1 MIVSDA
7 AAAIGHWFE
16 NNIWET
22 VFGSGGL
29 LSVLLT
35 MFDRWRTRS
44 RFGIHPKID
53 RKERVIVDIV
63 ATKQRYISAIKVV
76 FVKPRIYL
84 WLRRL
89 SSTDPATMLP
99 IETLA
104 AGDGDAIPL
113 IPDKPISYG
122 GDLPKEKLLPPRW
135 NPFGSAHVRPWHRSE
150 LRLSVAASGK
160 NYYMRLKRAPG
171 LIPRAGPAEE
181 SELPGT
187 AEVVQSKAPP
197 KRKTAARKPKAVP
210 MASPQGSDQIRPLP
224 KPPLSAE
231 K

>member
-7 AAAIGHWFE
+7 TAAIGHWFE
-16 NNIWET
+16 HNIWET

-29 LSVLLT
+29 LGVLLT
-35 MFDRWRTRS
+35 IFDRWRTRS
-44 RFGIHPKID
+44 RFGIRPKID
-53 RKERVIVDIV
+53 RNERVIVDIV

-89 SSTDPATMLP
+89 RSTDPATMLP

-104 AGDGDAIPL
+104 EGDGDAIPL
-113 IPDKPISYG
+113 IPDKPNIYG
-122 GDLPKEKLLPPRW
+122 GDLPKVKLLPPRW
-135 NPFGSAHVRPWHRSE
+135 NPFGSAHVRRWHRSE

-171 LIPRAGPAEE
+171 LIPRARPAEE
-181 SELPGT
+181 SGLPDP
-187 AEVVQSKAPP
+187 AEAVQREAPP
-197 KRKTAARKPKAVP
+197 NPKAARKPKAVRTP
-210 MASPQGSDQIRPLP
+210 GSQGSDQVRPLP
-224 KPPLSAE
+224 KPPPSAQR
-231 K
+231 